1 MENNGMTYKIEGLGL
16 RYDSLVLYNDF
27 EIKIKKGSIV
37 SMLGPS
43 GCGKT
48 TLLNVMGNLAKPDEI
63 KVNDFESLSKSFIF
77 QEHRLLP
84 WKTVYDNIA
93 FVIKNKFEEK
103 QIKESVYEYLRQ
115 VELLDFKDYYPG
127 ELSGGM
133 KQRVAIARA
142 FVYPSDVL
150 VMDEPFKGL
159 DIRTKRVVMETFI
172 KAWEKDKRTV
182 VFVTHDV
189 EEAVRLGDEIH
200 ILDGPPVK
208 VVEKVSTNGV
218 FRDMRVETPEFR
230 NLRNRL
236 KCLLDGVCEVLGGT
250 GENYD
255 A

>member
-1 MENNGMTYKIEGLGL
+1 MENDGVRYRIKGMSLS
-16 RYDSLVLYNDF
+16 YDNLILYEDF
-27 EIKIKKGSIV
+27 DMDVKKGSIV
-37 SMLGPS
+37 CLLGPS

-48 TLLNVMGNLAKPDEI
+48 TLLNVMGNLEKPDAMAA
-63 KVNDFESLSKSFIF
+63 NDFEVLSKSYIF

-84 WKTVYDNIA
+84 WKTVYENVA
-93 FVIKNKFEEK
+93 FVIKERF
-103 QIKESVYEYLRQ
+103 KENRVRELVEEYLKK
-115 VELLDFKDYYPG
+115 VELLEFKDYYPG

-150 VMDEPFKGL
+150 IMDEPFKGL
-159 DIRTKRVVMETFI
+159 DIRTKRIVMETFL

-208 VVEKVSTNGV
+208 VLEKIRTDGV
-218 FRDMRVETPEFR
+218 FRNIRMENKEFR
-230 NLRNRL
+230 ILRDRL
-236 KCLLDGVCEVLGGT
+236 KCLLDGVCEVIDGT
-250 GENYD
+250 GVRD
-255 A
+255 GK

>member
-1 MENNGMTYKIEGLGL
+1 MENNGLTYKIEGLGL

-63 KVNDFESLSKSFIF
+63 KVNDFKALSKSFIF

-84 WKTVYDNIA
+84 WKTVYDNIS
-93 FVIKNKFEEK
+93 FVIKKKFDEEK
-103 QIKESVYEYLRQ
+103 MHELVNEQLRQ
-115 VELLDFKDYYPG
+115 VELLEFKDYYPG
-127 ELSGGM
+127 DLSGGM

-159 DIRTKRVVMETFI
+159 DIRTKRVVMETFV

-189 EEAVRLGDEIH
+189 EEALRLGDEIH

-218 FRDMRVETPEFR
+218 FRNMRVETPEFR
-230 NLRNRL
+230 NLLSRL
-236 KCLLDGVCEVLGGT
+236 KCLLDGVCQVLGGT
-250 GENYD
+250 GESD
-255 A
+255 ED

>member
-1 MENNGMTYKIEGLGL
+1 MENDSVRYRIKGMSL
-16 RYDSLVLYNDF
+16 RYDNLILYENFDMDV
-27 EIKIKKGSIV
+27 KKGSIV
-37 SMLGPS
+37 CLLGPS

-48 TLLNVMGNLAKPDEI
+48 TLLNVMGGLEKPDAMS
-63 KVNDFESLSKSFIF
+63 KNDFETLSKSYIF

-84 WKTVYDNIA
+84 WKTVYENVA
-93 FVIKNKFEEK
+93 FVIKERFDENRV
-103 QIKESVYEYLRQ
+103 KEMVNEYLSK

-150 VMDEPFKGL
+150 IMDEPFKGL
-159 DIRTKRVVMETFI
+159 DIRTKRIVMETFL

-200 ILDGPPVK
+200 ILEGQPVK
-208 VVEKVSTNGV
+208 VLEKVRIDGA
-218 FRDMRVETPEFR
+218 FRNIRMENNEFR
-230 NLRNRL
+230 ALRNRL
-236 KCLLDGVCEVLGGT
+236 KCMLDGVCEVIGGT
-250 GENYD
+250 GVNDDE
-255 A
+255 

>member
-1 MENNGMTYKIEGLGL
+1 MENDGVRYKIEGMSL
-16 RYDSLVLYNDF
+16 RYDNLILYEDF
-27 EIKIKKGSIV
+27 DMEVKKGSIV
-37 SMLGPS
+37 CLLGPS

-48 TLLNVMGNLAKPDEI
+48 TLLNVIGNLEKPDAMAA
-63 KVNDFESLSKSFIF
+63 NDFEALSKSYIF

-84 WKTVYDNIA
+84 WKTVYENVA
-93 FVIKNKFEEK
+93 FVIKERFDENRV
-103 QIKESVYEYLRQ
+103 KELVEEYLKK
-115 VELLDFKDYYPG
+115 VELLEFKGYYPG

-150 VMDEPFKGL
+150 IMDEPFKGL
-159 DIRTKRVVMETFI
+159 DIRTKRIVMETFL

-208 VVEKVSTNGV
+208 VLEKIRTDGV
-218 FRDMRVETPEFR
+218 FRNIRTENKEFR
-230 NLRNRL
+230 ALRDRL
-236 KCLLDGVCEVLGGT
+236 KCLLDGVCEVTGGT
-250 GENYD
+250 GVRD
-255 A
+255 GK

>member
-1 MENNGMTYKIEGLGL
+1 MENDGVRYRIKGMSL
-16 RYDSLVLYNDF
+16 RYDNLILYEDF
-27 EIKIKKGSIV
+27 DMDVKKGSIV
-37 SMLGPS
+37 CLLGPS

-48 TLLNVMGNLAKPDEI
+48 TLLNVMGNLEKPDAMAA
-63 KVNDFESLSKSFIF
+63 NDFEALSKSYIF

-84 WKTVYDNIA
+84 WKTVYENVA
-93 FVIKNKFEEK
+93 FVIKERFDENRV
-103 QIKESVYEYLRQ
+103 KELVEEYLKK
-115 VELLDFKDYYPG
+115 VELLEFKDYYPG

-150 VMDEPFKGL
+150 IMDEPFKGL
-159 DIRTKRVVMETFI
+159 DIRTKRIVMETFL

-208 VVEKVSTNGV
+208 VLEKIQTDGV
-218 FRDMRVETPEFR
+218 FRNIRMENKEFR
-230 NLRNRL
+230 ILRDRL
-236 KCLLDGVCEVLGGT
+236 KCLLDGVCEVIDGT
-250 GENYD
+250 GVRDEK
-255 A
+255 